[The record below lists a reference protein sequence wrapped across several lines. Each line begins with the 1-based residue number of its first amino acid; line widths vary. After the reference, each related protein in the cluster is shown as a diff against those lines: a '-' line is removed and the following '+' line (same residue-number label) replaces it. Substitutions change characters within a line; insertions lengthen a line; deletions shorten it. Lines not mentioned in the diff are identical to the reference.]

1 MSGRAFAKTYEEIL
15 THARSLLERLTEE
28 EEYRA
33 VEARARAMGL
43 SLTATYRHTH
53 TPDFAA
59 RFIPD
64 ADAEGKLPAGYAM
77 ELWIDL
83 NRGDHIVAYLDDDG
97 NEIQCS
103 YALTAAISVSYLL
116 FSRVELLSYEDI
128 LAENPLFDV
137 LTDDLDAIEDL
148 GDLDSPFLR
157 DHLTPVSPRG
167 EVCLLTDKSQ
177 VGEGSYVEI
186 RIGEYDGT
194 FGHDDSLYFA
204 EDAFLPYRMLLLAL
218 FGAERLTAGE
228 YLTLTGEET
237 QELIEALDSMPS
249 ALSGAITY
257 PDALLDTYCLEAFT
271 PPPRLET
278 CLNRLTFSR
287 SKEFLTDVAAL
298 SERLSGRPSPDTPI
312 TFIW

>member
-1 MSGRAFAKTYEEIL
+1 MSGRTFAKTYEEVL
-15 THARSLLERLTEE
+15 AHAKSLLASLAED

-43 SLTATYRHTH
+43 SLTATYRHTY

-59 RFIPD
+59 RFVPD
-64 ADAEGKLPAGYAM
+64 ADADGKLPAGYAM

-83 NRGDHIVAYLDDDG
+83 NRGDHILAYLDDDG

-103 YALTAAISVSYLL
+103 YSLTAAISVSYLL
-116 FSRVELLSYEDI
+116 FSRVELLSYDDI
-128 LAENPLFDV
+128 LADNPLFAV

-157 DHLTPVSPRG
+157 DHLTPTSPRG

-186 RIGEYDGT
+186 LAGEYDGN
-194 FGHDDSLYFA
+194 FGHEDSLYFA

-218 FGAERLTAGE
+218 FGAERLTEGE
-228 YLTLTGEET
+228 YLTLTGKET
-237 QELIEALDSMPS
+237 DEFIEALDELPR
-249 ALSGAITY
+249 ALSGVVTY
-257 PDALLDTYCLEAFT
+257 SDALSEAYSLEAFT

-278 CLNRLTFSR
+278 CLNRLTLLR
-287 SKEFLTDVAAL
+287 SDDFLSDVSTL
-298 SERLSGRPSPDTPI
+298 FERLTARPSPDTPI